1 MAVKSTQGQTRYE
14 TKDLQSRKKA
24 GGTSMG
30 ATATPLADFG
40 LAIPALQPQASGGS
54 SFVAPT
60 APNAPAAT
68 SVPQGSTVA
77 KPSGDLENLANNL
90 SSLNKNLTQF
100 ASTFIESQ
108 AELNKA
114 AEKRAEEVAVKLSQ
128 TNGNL
133 MGEYNKILNKADKDR
148 TDSSLSAKQ
157 QALAEDNYNTLKS
170 LDPRAADYLSRAL
183 EYQHGLKLVANAPN
197 YIGNLKDESGA
208 PRILKPYTEDGSSS
222 ELDIVLNEYYSNG
235 GITNP
240 GVLVDLRPSMV
251 NQNANIKRTVAKAY
265 AVQQDERHKDAF
277 VWDVDNLIK
286 NTTLIEDANYIKGSG
301 FTEIYDKLYH
311 SGMSTTSL
319 TKVEKNLTTT
329 ITDLILANSVNLET
343 GTLDPAL
350 YNKVKDFIL
359 EDIAAAKTGPID
371 SQNRPSLLDKLG
383 PTIIAQIEADVDFK
397 YTRAMNNQ
405 KVADQ
410 LVAASQEENLFY
422 KELEKMSDGDP
433 NEPGVQPV
441 KVKVGD
447 KDVIF
452 RINPQSL
459 ENYKNNR
466 IIEIINNEP
475 DYNLRR
481 SKIKQVE
488 DLVTQQIK
496 GLSENRYAAG
506 KELESYVGQFNVSP
520 QLKLAAVEHANRFN
534 IITQEKYTDLRST
547 VRQLIGLE
555 DREVRAVI
563 DGSYDDIVTNVLE
576 EAAKLDLLGVT
587 GGGYDTVSGEEDLR
601 IARLLDS
608 TVLRSGEIWAGEET
622 KQQRLANIRELWA
635 NTKKQFN
642 EFNIQ
647 AKERPDQNPYL
658 TLYEQITNKES
669 DVQKSEDGETIE
681 LKDGETTVPT
691 FTRQDGSTYIA
702 PDTSYSDNEQFV
714 LASDEVEVAI
724 NKWEELSDYY
734 NNLVKEGKIKEGEPI
749 LRPDLAPSR
758 QYAYKTGMAKAL
770 PGEYLTP
777 TSLKKMYD
785 DIDLLIEKANQAND
799 PVYQT
804 NLHWTDFSSDQI
816 SSRGK
821 EYNYIRTFSAGFAN
835 DQGAQVDATINA
847 ENAAKIE
854 VSQKFKGIY
863 GMDQISDLAM
873 GTGYLRNYLTKR
885 KNELF
890 VYEGSGYGGATPVD
904 PAAPEAHETTPFNQ
918 RGTLFA
924 ETPWHI
930 IDKIGEKR
938 GKLGSSA
945 ILSREIK
952 EKPIYEKYVFLE
964 QIEALAAQSSWIPYA
979 HDLNIILKKTNT
991 QPLNFFLHQYRAH
1004 TGEDMPMN
1012 LQQRIIQ
1019 RLSTEKIENM
1029 KNPLFRKGLLNKVN
1043 NERDQAMI
1051 NDINN
1056 QKDASLIAESWM
1068 PQQGTLVASTDLKGV
1083 LPEKKVEKKITLST
1097 DENNIKRAETNFP
1110 IIYKAAKKVGIKFP
1124 EIPAAQMGEEST
1136 WGLDPSGKNNY
1147 WGIKATPQEVKD
1159 GKATLVTTSEVI
1171 NGKEVI
1177 IKDYFKNFDTIEE
1190 ALKQYKKEW
1199 NDDFQGRKGSSK
1211 GKTRKEA
1218 IQILKDGGYATNPN
1232 YVDTIETIANEYS
1245 DLY

>member
-1 MAVKSTQGQTRYE
+1 MATKKFSFGSSEVST
-14 TKDLQSRKKA
+14 TKKR
-24 GGTSMG
+24 GGGPSMG
-30 ATATPLADFG
+30 ASVAAIGQG
-40 LAIPALQPQASGGS
+40 LDLRIPTLQPQASAAS
-54 SFVAPT
+54 TFYSPT

-90 SSLNKNLTQF
+90 SSLNQNLTQF

-148 TDSSLSAKQ
+148 TDSSLSVQK

-170 LDPRAADYLSRAL
+170 LDPRASDYLSRAL

-197 YIGNLKDESGA
+197 YIGNLKDEGGA

-222 ELDIVLNEYYSNG
+222 ELDIVLNEYYANG
-235 GITNP
+235 GINNP
-240 GVLVDLRPSMV
+240 GVLVDLRPAMV

-265 AVQQDERHKDAF
+265 ATQQDERHKDAF
-277 VWDVDNLIK
+277 VWDIDNLIK

-311 SGMSTTSL
+311 SGMSATSL
-319 TKVEKNLTTT
+319 TKVEENLTTT

-383 PTIIAQIEADVDFK
+383 PTIVAQIEADVDFK
-397 YTRAMNNQ
+397 YTRALNNQ

-410 LVAASQEENLFY
+410 LVAARQEEDLFY
-422 KELEKMSDGDP
+422 KELEKMSDGDLD
-433 NEPGVQPV
+433 EPGIQPV

-496 GLSENRYAAG
+496 GLSENRYTAG
-506 KELESYVGQFNVSP
+506 KVLESYVGQYNISP
-520 QLKLAAVEHANRFN
+520 QDKLTAVEHANRFN
-534 IITQEKYTDLRST
+534 IITQEKYTDLRAT
-547 VRQLIGLE
+547 VRQLIGLD

-563 DGSYDDIVTNVLE
+563 DTSYEDIVKNILE
-576 EAAKLDLLGVT
+576 PAAELDLLGVT
-587 GGGYDTVSGEEDLR
+587 GSYDKISGEEDLR

-608 TVLRSGEIWAGEET
+608 TVLRSGEIWAGEGT
-622 KQQRLANIRELWA
+622 KQQRLADIRELWA

-658 TLYEQITNKES
+658 TLYEQILNKES

-714 LASDEVEVAI
+714 LASDEVEVSI

-835 DQGAQVDATINA
+835 DQGAQVDATTNA

-924 ETPWHI
+924 ETPWHV

-1004 TGEDMPMN
+1004 TGEDMPIN

-1043 NERDQAMI
+1043 NEKDQAMI
-1051 NDINN
+1051 NDR
-1056 QKDASLIAESWM
+1056 KDEMLIAGNLQAGMLPQINVREVPSGLTPLAESKFDRTWE
-1068 PQQGTLVASTDLKGV
+1068 PNTPLKQRQTELGTALYSAGFKDEEELTTMLAIAMAETGTRSIRNHPDLNDRDESYGALQINMLNELGPWREGKWPWLKNRNDLFDINLNAKAAYDIYKNEPWLNDNNEGLFNAWASYTDKKH
-1083 LPEKKVEKKITLST
+1083 LPFM
-1097 DENNIKRAETNFP
+1097 DEARKRAKE
-1110 IIYKAAKKVGIKFP
+1110 IIELQP
-1124 EIPAAQMGEEST
+1124 QESST
-1136 WGLDPSGKNNY
+1136 IDPSSGL
-1147 WGIKATPQEVKD
+1147 A
-1159 GKATLVTTSEVI
+1159 
-1171 NGKEVI
+1171 
-1177 IKDYFKNFDTIEE
+1177 
-1190 ALKQYKKEW
+1190 
-1199 NDDFQGRKGSSK
+1199 
-1211 GKTRKEA
+1211 
-1218 IQILKDGGYATNPN
+1218 
-1232 YVDTIETIANEYS
+1232 
-1245 DLY
+1245 

>member
-1 MAVKSTQGQTRYE
+1 MVMATKKFSFGSPEVSST
-14 TKDLQSRKKA
+14 KKR
-24 GGTSMG
+24 GGGPSMG
-30 ATATPLADFG
+30 AST
-40 LAIPALQPQASGGS
+40 LAIGEGLNLRTPALKPQASAAS
-54 SFVAPT
+54 TFYSPT
-60 APNAPAAT
+60 APNAPGAT

-90 SSLNKNLTQF
+90 SSLNENLVRF
-100 ASTFIESQ
+100 SSTFIESQ
-108 AELNKA
+108 AKLNKA
-114 AEKRAEEVAVKLSQ
+114 AEKRADEVAVKLSQ

-148 TDSSLSAKQ
+148 TNSSLSAKQ

-208 PRILKPYTEDGSSS
+208 PRILRPYTEDGSSS

-240 GVLVDLRPSMV
+240 GVLVDLRPAMV

-319 TKVEKNLTTT
+319 TKVEEKLTTT
-329 ITDLILANSVNLET
+329 ITDLILSNSVNLET

-359 EDIAAAKTGPID
+359 DDIEAAKTGPID

-383 PTIIAQIEADVDFK
+383 PTFRAQVEAEVDFK
-397 YTRAMNNQ
+397 YTRALDNQ

-410 LVAASQEENLFY
+410 LVAARQEEDLFY

-452 RINPQSL
+452 RINPESL

-520 QLKLAAVEHANRFN
+520 QLKLAAVEHAKRFN
-534 IITQEKYTDLRST
+534 IITQEKYTDLRAT

-576 EAAKLDLLGVT
+576 PAAKLDLLGVT
-587 GGGYDTVSGEEDLR
+587 GGAADTVTGEEDLR
-601 IARLLDS
+601 IAQLLNE
-608 TVLRSGEIWAGEET
+608 TVLRSGEIWAGEGT
-622 KQQRLANIRELWA
+622 KQQRLADVRKLWA
-635 NTKKQFN
+635 ETKDQFA
-642 EFNIQ
+642 EFNVQ
-647 AKERPDQNPYL
+647 AFERPEQNPYL

-945 ILSREIK
+945 VLSREIK

-1012 LQQRIIQ
+1012 LQQKIIN
-1019 RLSTEKIENM
+1019 RLSTKNIENM
-1029 KNPLFRKGLLNKVN
+1029 KNPLFRQGLLNKFN
-1043 NERDQAMI
+1043 KEKDQAMI
-1051 NDINN
+1051 LDRDE
-1056 QKDASLIAESWM
+1056 KLIANSWM
-1068 PQQGTLVASTDLKGV
+1068 PQEGTLVASTDLKGV
-1083 LPEKKVEKKITLST
+1083 LPKKKVEKKITLST

-1110 IIYKAAKKVGIKFP
+1110 IIYEAAKKVGIKFP

-1159 GKATLVTTSEVI
+1159 GKATLVTTSEII

-1177 IKDYFKNFDTIEE
+1177 IKDYFKNFDTIED
-1190 ALKQYKKEW
+1190 ALQQYKKEW
-1199 NDDFQGRKGSSK
+1199 NDDFQGRTGSSK

>member
-1 MAVKSTQGQTRYE
+1 MATKKFSFGSPDVST
-14 TKDLQSRKKA
+14 SRKR
-24 GGTSMG
+24 GGGPSMG
-30 ATATPLADFG
+30 ASVAAIGQG
-40 LAIPALQPQASGGS
+40 LDLRIPSLQPQASS
-54 SFVAPT
+54 ASTFVAPT
-60 APNAPAAT
+60 APRAAGPT
-68 SVPQGSTVA
+68 VVPQGYTAA
-77 KPSGDLENLANNL
+77 KPSPDLDNLATSL
-90 SSLNKNLTQF
+90 KSLNTNLQNFTTSYLAYEQQ
-100 ASTFIESQ
+100 E
-108 AELNKA
+108 NKLA
-114 AEKRAEEVAVKLSQ
+114 KKRAEEVAVKLSQ

-148 TDSSLSAKQ
+148 TDSSLSVQK

-170 LDPRAADYLSRAL
+170 LDPRASDYLSRAL

-197 YIGNLKDESGA
+197 YIGNLKDKSGA

-222 ELDIVLNEYYSNG
+222 ELDIVLNEYYANG

-240 GVLVDLRPSMV
+240 GVLVDLRPAMV

-301 FTEIYDKLYH
+301 FTEVYDKLYH
-311 SGMSTTSL
+311 SGMSATSL
-319 TKVEKNLTTT
+319 TKVEENLTTT
-329 ITDLILANSVNLET
+329 LTDLILANSVNLET

-359 EDIAAAKTGPID
+359 DDIEAAKTGPVD

-383 PTIIAQIEADVDFK
+383 PTFRAQVEAEVDFK
-397 YTRAMNNQ
+397 YTRALNNQ

-410 LVAASQEENLFY
+410 LVAARQEEDLFY
-422 KELEKMSDGDP
+422 KELEKMSDGDLD
-433 NEPGVQPV
+433 EPGIQPV

-452 RINPQSL
+452 RINPESL

-506 KELESYVGQFNVSP
+506 KALESYVGQYNVSP
-520 QLKLAAVEHANRFN
+520 QDKLTAVEHANRFN
-534 IITQEKYTDLRST
+534 IITQEKYTDLRAT
-547 VRQLIGLE
+547 VRQLIGLD

-563 DGSYDDIVTNVLE
+563 DTSYEDIVKNILE
-576 EAAKLDLLGVT
+576 PAAELDLLGVT
-587 GGGYDTVSGEEDLR
+587 GSYDKISGEEDLR

-608 TVLRSGEIWAGEET
+608 TVLRSGEIWAGEGT
-622 KQQRLANIRELWA
+622 KQQRLADIRELWA

-658 TLYEQITNKES
+658 TLYEQILNKES

-758 QYAYKTGMAKAL
+758 QYAYKTGMTRAL

-785 DIDLLIEKANQAND
+785 DIDLLIDKANQAND

-1043 NERDQAMI
+1043 NEKDQAMI
-1051 NDINN
+1051 LDREDE
-1056 QKDASLIAESWM
+1056 KLIANSWM
-1068 PQQGTLVASTDLKGV
+1068 PQEGTLVASTDLKGV
-1083 LPEKKVEKKITLST
+1083 LPEKNVEKEITLST

-1110 IIYKAAKKVGIKFP
+1110 IIYEAAKKVGIKFP
-1124 EIPAAQMGEEST
+1124 EIPASQFGEESA
-1136 WGLDPSGKNNY
+1136 WGKKPSGENNY

-1177 IKDYFKNFDTIEE
+1177 IKDYFKNFDTIED
-1190 ALKQYKKEW
+1190 ALKQYKEEW
-1199 NDDFQGRKGSSK
+1199 NDDFQGRTGSSK

>member
-1 MAVKSTQGQTRYE
+1 MATKKFSFGSPEVSST
-14 TKDLQSRKKA
+14 KKR
-24 GGTSMG
+24 GGGPSMG
-30 ATATPLADFG
+30 AST
-40 LAIPALQPQASGGS
+40 LAIGEGLNLRTPALKPQASAAS
-54 SFVAPT
+54 TFYSPT
-60 APNAPAAT
+60 APNAPGAT

-90 SSLNKNLTQF
+90 SSLNENLVRF
-100 ASTFIESQ
+100 SSTFIESQ
-108 AELNKA
+108 AKLNKA
-114 AEKRAEEVAVKLSQ
+114 AEKRADEVAVKLSQ

-148 TDSSLSAKQ
+148 TNSSLSAKQ

-208 PRILKPYTEDGSSS
+208 PRILRPYTEDGSSS

-240 GVLVDLRPSMV
+240 GVLVDLRPAMV

-319 TKVEKNLTTT
+319 TKVEEKLTTT
-329 ITDLILANSVNLET
+329 ITDLILSNSVNLET

-359 EDIAAAKTGPID
+359 DDIEAAKTGPID

-383 PTIIAQIEADVDFK
+383 PTFRAQVEAEVDFK
-397 YTRAMNNQ
+397 YTRALDNQ

-410 LVAASQEENLFY
+410 LVAARQEEDLFY

-452 RINPQSL
+452 RINPESL

-520 QLKLAAVEHANRFN
+520 QLKLAAVEHAKRFN
-534 IITQEKYTDLRST
+534 IITQEKYTDLRAT

-576 EAAKLDLLGVT
+576 PAAKLDLLGVT
-587 GGGYDTVSGEEDLR
+587 GGAADTVTGEEDLR
-601 IARLLDS
+601 IAQLLNE
-608 TVLRSGEIWAGEET
+608 TVLRSGEIWAGEGT
-622 KQQRLANIRELWA
+622 KQQRLADVRKLWA
-635 NTKKQFN
+635 ETKDQFA
-642 EFNIQ
+642 EFNVQ
-647 AKERPDQNPYL
+647 AFERPEQNPYL

-945 ILSREIK
+945 VLSREIK

-1012 LQQRIIQ
+1012 LQQKIIN
-1019 RLSTEKIENM
+1019 RLSTKNIENM
-1029 KNPLFRKGLLNKVN
+1029 KNPLFRQGLLNKFN
-1043 NERDQAMI
+1043 KEKDQAMI
-1051 NDINN
+1051 LDRDE
-1056 QKDASLIAESWM
+1056 KLIANSWM
-1068 PQQGTLVASTDLKGV
+1068 PQEGTLVASTDLKGV
-1083 LPEKKVEKKITLST
+1083 LPKKKVEKKITLST

-1110 IIYKAAKKVGIKFP
+1110 IIYEAAKKVGIKFP

-1159 GKATLVTTSEVI
+1159 GKATLVTTSEII

-1177 IKDYFKNFDTIEE
+1177 IKDYFKNFDTIED
-1190 ALKQYKKEW
+1190 ALQQYKKEW
-1199 NDDFQGRKGSSK
+1199 NDDFQGRTGSSK

>member
-1 MAVKSTQGQTRYE
+1 MA
-14 TKDLQSRKKA
+14 TKKFSFGSPDVTTSKKR
-24 GGTSMG
+24 GGGPSMG
-30 ATATPLADFG
+30 ASSLPIGQG
-40 LAIPALQPQASGGS
+40 LDLRIPSLQTQASS
-54 SFVAPT
+54 ASTFVAPT
-60 APNAPAAT
+60 APRAAGPT
-68 SVPQGSTVA
+68 VVPQGSTAA
-77 KPSGDLENLANNL
+77 KPSPDLDNLAQSL
-90 SSLNKNLTQF
+90 KSLNTNLQNFTTSYLAYEQQ
-100 ASTFIESQ
+100 E
-108 AELNKA
+108 NKLA
-114 AEKRAEEVAVKLSQ
+114 KKRAEEVAVKLSQ

-148 TDSSLSAKQ
+148 TDSSLSVQK

-170 LDPRAADYLSRAL
+170 LDPRASDYLSRAL

-222 ELDIVLNEYYSNG
+222 ELDIVLNEYYANG

-240 GVLVDLRPSMV
+240 GVLVDLRPAMV

-301 FTEIYDKLYH
+301 FTEVYDKLYH
-311 SGMSTTSL
+311 SGMSATSL
-319 TKVEKNLTTT
+319 TKVEENLTTT
-329 ITDLILANSVNLET
+329 LTDLILANSVNLET

-359 EDIAAAKTGPID
+359 DDIEAAKTGPVD

-383 PTIIAQIEADVDFK
+383 PTFRAQVEAEVDFK
-397 YTRAMNNQ
+397 YTRALNNQ

-410 LVAASQEENLFY
+410 LVAARQEEDLFY
-422 KELEKMSDGDP
+422 KELEKMSDGDLD
-433 NEPGVQPV
+433 EPGIQPV

-452 RINPQSL
+452 RINPESL

-496 GLSENRYAAG
+496 GLSENRYTAG
-506 KELESYVGQFNVSP
+506 KVLESYVGQYNISP
-520 QLKLAAVEHANRFN
+520 QDKLTAVEHANRFN
-534 IITQEKYTDLRST
+534 IITQEKYTDLRAT
-547 VRQLIGLE
+547 VRQLIGLD

-563 DGSYDDIVTNVLE
+563 DTSYEDIVKNILE
-576 EAAKLDLLGVT
+576 PAAELDLLGVT
-587 GGGYDTVSGEEDLR
+587 GSYDKISGEEDLR

-608 TVLRSGEIWAGEET
+608 TVLRSGEIWAGEGT
-622 KQQRLANIRELWA
+622 KQQRLADIRELWA

-658 TLYEQITNKES
+658 TLYEQILNKES
-669 DVQKSEDGETIE
+669 DVEKTEGGESD
-681 LKDGETTVPT
+681 LKDGEVKPVTI
-691 FTRQDGSTYIA
+691 TRADGSEYIA

-714 LASDEVEVAI
+714 LASDEVEVSI

-924 ETPWHI
+924 ETPWHV

-1043 NERDQAMI
+1043 NEKDQAMI
-1051 NDINN
+1051 LDREDE
-1056 QKDASLIAESWM
+1056 KLIAESWM
-1068 PQQGTLVASTDLKGV
+1068 PQEGTLVASTDLKGV

-1110 IIYKAAKKVGIKFP
+1110 IIYEAAKKVGIKFP

-1159 GKATLVTTSEVI
+1159 GKATWVPSTPEFI
-1171 NGKEVI
+1171 NGKWVTQG
-1177 IKDYFKNFDTIEE
+1177 DYFKDFDTIED